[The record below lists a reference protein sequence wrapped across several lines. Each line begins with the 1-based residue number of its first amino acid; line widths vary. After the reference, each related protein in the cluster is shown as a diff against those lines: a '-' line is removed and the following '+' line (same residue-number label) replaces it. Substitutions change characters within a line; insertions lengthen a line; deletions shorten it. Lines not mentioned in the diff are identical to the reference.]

1 MVESGTASVSMIQ
14 RRLRVGYTRAGRL
27 IDMLERRG
35 YISGYE
41 GSKPR
46 QVLVSMAELHRQKA
60 GSSEPAMATVK
71 AEAPDAAEMLDPTEP
86 DVPEQPGE

>member
-1 MVESGTASVSMIQ
+1 MLA
-14 RRLRVGYTRAGRL
+14 RL

-46 QVLVSMAELHRQKA
+46 QVLISMAELHRQQA
-60 GSSEPAMATVK
+60 GSPAPAMAAVK
-71 AEAPDAAEMLDPTEP
+71 SEAPDAGEMLDRTEP
-86 DVPEQPGE
+86 DVPEHPAE